1 MMRLHQGGVRL
12 VTEQA
17 MEHVEGEFFMRQ
29 LRRLLVGIAG
39 LLMVMTVRAD
49 VSEKKEPQKELAQY
63 VPKPIPCGPE
73 APTAWRIRQE
83 EALPFF
89 KKQVIDPFMAS
100 EEASQPWASLVLKEL
115 ENLCDALAE
124 IRLLK
129 DSGTWTRAN
138 DLVKKGCTYPAI
150 LWMQAMGLNKARK
163 EAQALQILQEL
174 DARLAKMPDQ
184 WFAKMLV
191 GIGHLTIDPSP
202 KNEAL
207 FAARITEWVQKGGF
221 TKKDSREISRVLNA
235 LDCHVNPAVLA
246 AFEKAPSIDPWL
258 TLMLRGRI
266 ATDKAFEIRGDG
278 YPETMTD
285 EERKASNQHVEVA
298 RKAFEEAWRLHPEFP
313 HAPTLMIGVA
323 YCSRKE
329 EMRMWFDRAIAA
341 EIDGPMP
348 YVYYVMYSRPRRGG
362 SFEELAA
369 FAEACY
375 QTQRHDTQIP
385 LFYATI
391 MFQIAED
398 MKCDL
403 HEVFKRPGVRE
414 KCVEVLTAQAKNT
427 KNVQD
432 VQNLAAGLL
441 PVVEYVGGDLK
452 KAVEYNQNRK
462 MLHSKNTR
470 GFLPNDFNHI
480 CAVLNGL
487 LGQTAKS
494 LIAAEELYRTGRYEE
509 ALAALAAIRNTGK
522 LGFEEEQYLF
532 YRINCLEIETRFKR
546 GEWMVPML
554 AKRCPGWFNFN
565 MSWWFSENGLRTD
578 KEMSQLEWMSPLP
591 ADVEYEGVLRFLAPA
606 GQASK
611 MCFQL
616 DKFGENDNP
625 SINFSYE
632 NNTCQVMIGDPYD
645 QPDPKTVSV
654 VCEKPEVRFRIV
666 SCKSKVSVWVNDK
679 QLVKEQDI
687 SKQMTLV
694 RKNGM
699 RHLTL
704 YGTRVAISDLRMRAA
719 DMTAGKK

>member
-1 MMRLHQGGVRL
+1 
-12 VTEQA
+12 
-17 MEHVEGEFFMRQ
+17 
-29 LRRLLVGIAG
+29 
-39 LLMVMTVRAD
+39 
-49 VSEKKEPQKELAQY
+49 LA
-63 VPKPIPCGPE
+63 
-73 APTAWRIRQE
+73 
-83 EALPFF
+83 
-89 KKQVIDPFMAS
+89 
-100 EEASQPWASLVLKEL
+100 
-115 ENLCDALAE
+115 
-124 IRLLK
+124 
-129 DSGTWTRAN
+129 
-138 DLVKKGCTYPAI
+138 KKGCTYPAI
-150 LWMQAMGLNKARK
+150 RWMQAMELNRGRNKSG
-163 EAQALQILQEL
+163 ALHVLQEL
-174 DARLAKMPDQ
+174 DARLATMPDQ
-184 WFAKMLV
+184 GFAKMLV
-191 GIGHLTIDPSP
+191 GIGHLTIDPSS

-207 FAARITEWVQKGGF
+207 FAARITDWVQKGGF
-221 TKKDSREISRVLNA
+221 TKKDSRDISRILNS
-235 LDCHVNPAVLA
+235 LDCHVNPAVVA

-266 ATDKAFEIRGDG
+266 ATDQAFEIRGDG
-278 YPETMTD
+278 YPETMTAA
-285 EERKASNQHVEVA
+285 ERKIFSQHVEVA
-298 RKAFEEAWRLHPEFP
+298 RLAFEAAWRLHPEFP
-313 HAPTLMIGVA
+313 HAATLMIGVA
-323 YCSRKE
+323 YCSRSE
-329 EMRMWFDRAIAA
+329 EMRMWFDRAVAA

-441 PVVEYVGGDLK
+441 PVVEYVAGDLK
-452 KAVEYNQNRK
+452 KAVEYNQFRK
-462 MLHSKNTR
+462 MTLSKNTR
-470 GFLPNDFNHI
+470 GFLKNDFNHI

-487 LGQTAKS
+487 LGQNATA
-494 LIAAEELYRTGRYEE
+494 LIAAEELYRAGRYEE
-509 ALAALAAIRNTGK
+509 SLVALTAIRDAGK

-546 GEWMVPML
+546 GEWMIPRL
-554 AKRCPGWFNFN
+554 AKRCPGWLNYN
-565 MSWWFSENGLRTD
+565 MGWWFSENGLRTD
-578 KEMSQLEWMSPLP
+578 KEVSPLEWMSPLP

-606 GQASK
+606 GEDSK
-611 MCFQL
+611 MCIQL
-616 DKFGENDNP
+616 DKLGDDDNP

-632 NNTCQVMIGDPYD
+632 NNTCQVMIGDRYD
-645 QPDPKTVSV
+645 QPDQKTVSV
-654 VCEKPEVRFRIV
+654 ECEKPEIRFRIV
-666 SCKSKVSVWVNDK
+666 SCKNKVSVWVNGK

-687 SKQMTLV
+687 SKQMTIV

-704 YGTRVAISDLRMRAA
+704 YGTRVIISDLRMRAA
-719 DMTAGKK
+719 DVTKK